1 MAKYYPGPGTRPQQ
15 PSDVKAMYVPVWF
28 IDGEVTGKVT
38 KSGTKVRKVEIARA
52 GYCFTLG

>member
-38 KSGTKVRKVEIARA
+38 KSGTKVRKVGTVQTA
-52 GYCFTLG
+52 YHFTLG